1 MAAAFRPPTIPTDP
15 TFLAQHQLSAF
26 KRVKLKSPSPR
37 CTLIVPQQSHFRY
50 CGKVSNAKAK
60 ASRLGKSRGAHFQV
74 ENGFPGVQL
83 WFYQPCN
90 WSFVLA
96 FIGAAR

>member
-1 MAAAFRPPTIPTDP
+1 
-15 TFLAQHQLSAF
+15 
-26 KRVKLKSPSPR
+26 
-37 CTLIVPQQSHFRY
+37 
-50 CGKVSNAKAK
+50 
-60 ASRLGKSRGAHFQV
+60 V